1 MNLGLGLFLAGALA
15 IHNMAEGVSL
25 VSATRRA
32 GGSVGAG
39 ATRSVASNV
48 PQVALALVTFA
59 LLPVLPGM
67 VPVGVGFSVAALV
80 YLSLVDLLPQAYA
93 QAGEKSIAIVTAV
106 AMSTIPLIAGALGL

>member
-1 MNLGLGLFLAGALA
+1 
-15 IHNMAEGVSL
+15 
-25 VSATRRA
+25 
-32 GGSVGAG
+32 
-39 ATRSVASNV
+39 
-48 PQVALALVTFA
+48 
-59 LLPVLPGM
+59 M